1 MGLRLFLISRQV
13 RCTIYYML
21 NYNDL
26 KPGTFMVFEG
36 QPYVVMDFHFLRMQQ
51 RKPVVQTKI
60 KNIITGKTVEKTF
73 QPSDKFEEAEI
84 TTKPIKYLY
93 NNRSE
98 YWFCEKDN
106 PATRFK
112 LEENMVPAFTD
123 LLKTNSLVN
132 AKIFKE
138 KIIGIDPPIKV
149 ELKVVEAPPSTKGN
163 TAQGGSKQVKV
174 ETGAM
179 INTPLFINEGDIIVI
194 NTETKQYVERVNR

>member
-1 MGLRLFLISRQV
+1 
-13 RCTIYYML
+13 ML

-36 QPYVVMDFHFLRMQQ
+36 QPYVVMEFHFLRMQQ

-84 TTKPIKYLY
+84 ETKAIKYLY
-93 NNRSE
+93 NNKGE

-112 LEENMVPAFTD
+112 LEENVVGNSID
-123 LLKTNSLVN
+123 LIKANSLVN
-132 AKIFKE
+132 AKIFDE
-138 KIIGIDPPIKV
+138 KIISIELPIKV

-163 TAQGGSKQVKV
+163 TAQGGNKQVKV

-179 INTPLFINEGDIIVI
+179 INTPLFVNEGDVIVI
-194 NTETKQYVERVNR
+194 NTETRQYTERAGK

>member
-1 MGLRLFLISRQV
+1 MTF
-13 RCTIYYML
+13 ML

-36 QPYVVMDFHFLRMQQ
+36 QPYVVMEFHFLRMQQ

-84 TTKPIKYLY
+84 ETKAIKYLY
-93 NNRSE
+93 NNKGE

-112 LEENMVPAFTD
+112 LEENVVGNSID
-123 LLKTNSLVN
+123 LIKANSLVN
-132 AKIFKE
+132 AKIFDE
-138 KIIGIDPPIKV
+138 KIISIELPIKV

-163 TAQGGSKQVKV
+163 TAQGGNKQVKV

-179 INTPLFINEGDIIVI
+179 INTPLFVNEGDIIVI
-194 NTETKQYVERVNR
+194 NTETRQYTERAGK